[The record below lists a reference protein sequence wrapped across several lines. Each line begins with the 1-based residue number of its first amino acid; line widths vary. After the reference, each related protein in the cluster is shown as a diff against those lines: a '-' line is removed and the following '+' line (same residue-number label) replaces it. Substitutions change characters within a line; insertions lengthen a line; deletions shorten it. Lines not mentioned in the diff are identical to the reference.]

1 MVDIHHEGS
10 AEAPLHVAFAY
21 IDDYRTTPDWMFGL
35 AKFEPVGELDHGQG
49 AVFDGT
55 FQVKPVKLHSTVEC
69 TEWEE
74 NRLIAFTSIK
84 GFSNRSRWRFE
95 AAGETTTKVVVDFTY
110 ELPGGL
116 AGKALGKAL
125 EPIVA
130 MSIRHSDAALR
141 KNIEERWAAEKG
153 RTSG

>member
-10 AEAPLHVAFAY
+10 ANAPLHVAFAY
-21 IDDYRTTPDWMFGL
+21 IDDYRTTPEWMFGISQ
-35 AKFEPVGELDHGQG
+35 FEPVGELDHGKG
-49 AVFDGT
+49 AVFQGT

-69 TEWEE
+69 TDWEQD
-74 NRLIAFTSIK
+74 RLIAFNSIK
-84 GFSNRSRWRFE
+84 GFRNWSTWRFE
-95 AAGETTTKVVVDFTY
+95 RISDNQTKVIVDFTY

-130 MSIRHSDAALR
+130 LTVRHSDAALR
-141 KNIEERWAAEKG
+141 RNVEARWAAEQAG
-153 RTSG
+153 